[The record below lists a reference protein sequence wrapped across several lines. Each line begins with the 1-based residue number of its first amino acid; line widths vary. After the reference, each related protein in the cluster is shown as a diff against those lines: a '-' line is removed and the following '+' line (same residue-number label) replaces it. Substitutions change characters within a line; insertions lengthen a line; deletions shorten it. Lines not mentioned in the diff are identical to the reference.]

1 MDTANDLLDKVK
13 AACNFPSDNVLAQKI
28 GLTRAMVSSWRHGRH
43 PIPDE
48 RIAQMC
54 ALAKLDGPTWIAMLH
69 AERAQTAT
77 ERALWRLMLDRLS
90 AAAAV
95 VALVALSMPGLA
107 NAKTAQIQAVSA
119 ADNGGMYIMF
129 NSLLPDPCFACH
141 GPGPILTP
149 SLIVTDRWRSTVLL
163 AVLSP
168 ARRRRPTSAGMAAN
182 HEDFQVTGQ
191 AGFASAPRSC
201 SRRDYVPAWQ
211 DSLRRFGAEARGH
224 RP

>member
-95 VALVALSMPGLA
+95 VALVALSLPSLGS
-107 NAKTAQIQAVSA
+107 AKTAQNKAVSEGLLTHSVYYVQSIPK
-119 ADNGGMYIMF
+119 DGGVALASTTDLAMTRSQLSQQAPSRPGSY
-129 NSLLPDPCFACH
+129 CF
-141 GPGPILTP
+141 L
-149 SLIVTDRWRSTVLL
+149 
-163 AVLSP
+163 
-168 ARRRRPTSAGMAAN
+168 
-182 HEDFQVTGQ
+182 
-191 AGFASAPRSC
+191 
-201 SRRDYVPAWQ
+201 
-211 DSLRRFGAEARGH
+211 H
-224 RP
+224 RPIRVLYMTQAIQPQTKPTPATMISSSSKAAPFSP

>member
-95 VALVALSMPGLA
+95 VALVALSLPSIG
-107 NAKTAQIQAVSA
+107 NAKTAKNQAVSEGLLTHSVYYVTKRSA
-119 ADNGGMYIMF
+119 QPNPTSPVQSSPGRK
-129 NSLLPDPCFACH
+129 LLPFK
-141 GPGPILTP
+141 
-149 SLIVTDRWRSTVLL
+149 
-163 AVLSP
+163 
-168 ARRRRPTSAGMAAN
+168 
-182 HEDFQVTGQ
+182 
-191 AGFASAPRSC
+191 
-201 SRRDYVPAWQ
+201 
-211 DSLRRFGAEARGH
+211 
-224 RP
+224 

>member
-95 VALVALSMPGLA
+95 VALVALSLPSIG
-107 NAKTAQIQAVSA
+107 NAKTGQNQA
-119 ADNGGMYIMF
+119 
-129 NSLLPDPCFACH
+129 
-141 GPGPILTP
+141 
-149 SLIVTDRWRSTVLL
+149 
-163 AVLSP
+163 
-168 ARRRRPTSAGMAAN
+168 
-182 HEDFQVTGQ
+182 
-191 AGFASAPRSC
+191 
-201 SRRDYVPAWQ
+201 
-211 DSLRRFGAEARGH
+211 
-224 RP
+224 

>member
-1 MDTANDLLDKVK
+1 MDTANDLLDKVR
-13 AACNFPSDNVLAQKI
+13 AACNLPSDNALAQKI

-95 VALVALSMPGLA
+95 VALVALSLPSIG
-107 NAKTAQIQAVSA
+107 NAKTAQNQAVS
-119 ADNGGMYIMF
+119 DG
-129 NSLLPDPCFACH
+129 LLAHSVYYVQSRPGIDSATEPGQWH
-141 GPGPILTP
+141 PGHHPGPNP
-149 SLIVTDRWRSTVLL
+149 AVASLHSWSL
-163 AVLSP
+163 ATQRHP
-168 ARRRRPTSAGMAAN
+168 AT
-182 HEDFQVTGQ
+182 
-191 AGFASAPRSC
+191 
-201 SRRDYVPAWQ
+201 SRRHTLAQTVARSSLHQSGVP
-211 DSLRRFGAEARGH
+211 RRTNVQF
-224 RP
+224 

>member
-95 VALVALSMPGLA
+95 VALVALSLPSLG
-107 NAKTAQIQAVSA
+107 NAKTAQNKAVSE
-119 ADNGGMYIMF
+119 G
-129 NSLLPDPCFACH
+129 LLTHSVYYVQFA
-141 GPGPILTP
+141 IARSML
-149 SLIVTDRWRSTVLL
+149 RW
-163 AVLSP
+163 P
-168 ARRRRPTSAGMAAN
+168 W
-182 HEDFQVTGQ
+182 
-191 AGFASAPRSC
+191 PRSDLDAKSDC
-201 SRRDYVPAWQ
+201 
-211 DSLRRFGAEARGH
+211 H
-224 RP
+224 

>member
-1 MDTANDLLDKVK
+1 MDAANDLLDKVRT
-13 AACNFPSDNVLAQKI
+13 ACNLPSDNALAQKI

-107 NAKTAQIQAVSA
+107 NAKTAQIQAVSG

-129 NSLLPDPCFACH
+129 ITPLPDPGFTSHA
-141 GPGPILTP
+141 PDPLQ
-149 SLIVTDRWRSTVLL
+149 
-163 AVLSP
+163 AP
-168 ARRRRPTSAGMAAN
+168 A
-182 HEDFQVTGQ
+182 
-191 AGFASAPRSC
+191 
-201 SRRDYVPAWQ
+201 
-211 DSLRRFGAEARGH
+211 
-224 RP
+224 